1 MLIQPNISIGQQL
14 DNRKT
19 SSYSDSLQ
27 HYRTAYKINHE
38 VVASTDS
45 ASFDFFPADEQYR
58 IIARFTPTKNGKWFS
73 MKTSGT
79 SDKIFRT
86 YGKINFI
93 IDDRPL
99 ELKIYQ
105 SQSLMVSDE
114 HRDHL
119 FLPFT
124 DQTSGIS
131 TYEGGRYIDLNIH
144 DIQQNRVTIDFNK
157 AYNPYCVYTT
167 GYNCPIPPAENYLD
181 IAIPAGEK
189 NFRKPVSG
197 DKAPAVPAGN

>member
-1 MLIQPNISIGQQL
+1 MLLPFMNQGQQL
-14 DNRKT
+14 ANSIA

-27 HYRTAYKINHE
+27 QYRKAYILNHE
-38 VVASTDS
+38 VVAPNDS
-45 ASFDFFPADEQYR
+45 AMFDFFPIDEQYR
-58 IIARFTPTKNGKWFS
+58 IIATFTPTKNGKWFS
-73 MKTSGT
+73 MKTSGS

-86 YGKINFI
+86 YGKINFMI
-93 IDDRPL
+93 EGRPL

-131 TYEGGRYIDLNIH
+131 TYESGRYIDLNIP
-144 DIQQNRVTIDFNK
+144 DIQKNHVVIDFNK

-167 GYNCPIPPAENYLD
+167 GYNCPIPPAENFLD
-181 IAIPAGEK
+181 IPIRAGEK
-189 NFRKPVSG
+189 NFRKSVS
-197 DKAPAVPAGN
+197 ANRVPEVPAGN